1 MQQRVHSRLALR
13 ALLKLRM
20 CAEGRIARVRTCWK
34 PSTKTHDRIAS
45 NRPPTI
51 QRTRCNM
58 TWGRTAALR
67 GLMPFLPSAL

>member
-1 MQQRVHSRLALR
+1 MQLRVHSRLALR
-13 ALLKLRM
+13 TLLKFRM

-34 PSTKTHDRIAS
+34 PSRKTHGRIAS

-51 QRTRCNM
+51 QGTRCNV

-67 GLMPFLPSAL
+67 ALMPFLPSAR